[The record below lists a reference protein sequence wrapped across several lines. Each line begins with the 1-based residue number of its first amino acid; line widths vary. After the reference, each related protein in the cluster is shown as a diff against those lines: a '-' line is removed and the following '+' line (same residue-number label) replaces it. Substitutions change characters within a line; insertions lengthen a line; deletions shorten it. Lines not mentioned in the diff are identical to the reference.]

1 MSVIIKYDGQTLDP
15 TPFLSRSMEPV
26 DAGALRLGFI
36 QEYDLNGFVSIKG
49 LNYGPALDKFAKS
62 PAMLEING
70 DSIKVFVTSFS
81 IADTAFNI
89 NDSATHNLIPYS
101 VKFKSYEALP
111 DKIKSPSL
119 EYSYS
124 EEANR
129 VISLSVKASAQGI
142 TSVEDA
148 RDFVDTLVGD
158 FRPNTKFA
166 ESIILTIPA
175 VVQSAVPLRA
185 PKTPA
190 PATNWALISSK
201 RSIDRTKFTYSVERN
216 FKRNPGGIDDSSNF
230 KFFETVDV
238 SQSLSPVSQEFKSY
252 DFNVNLKILCE
263 PDGKNVKNVAQKW
276 TDIENS
282 IKTSNSYVK
291 QIVDHYF
298 GQAQHQITVKS
309 KNNIEK
315 LSFSKNESANEMT
328 LKFTLVDCHED
339 DFKGYFSY
347 SVSTDYDLALDEKS
361 VSIDGEFVSKGDLPN
376 RREWLHKWMK
386 GQYTP
391 SASLGKNQK
400 VTQKN
405 NGPDFYKF
413 VHLLKKDVSPINV
426 DFVTVDK
433 VNVDHNANKAS
444 LKLSS
449 SLDDKQRLKNNDQ
462 MSFSVDAK
470 VGLPVYK
477 FSPSANIEGHFI
489 IQDFQCKS
497 LETFTVDVNGEISD
511 SVAANADDLM
521 AIGKDVIKCVY
532 TEHKQGAS
540 WIEAV
545 PESISVNQS
554 KTENSFDMSFSAI
567 VKGVN
572 YGLEVLKEDN
582 KSNKSPKSTH
592 SKRFGR

>member
-1 MSVIIKYDGQTLDP
+1 MSVIIKYDNQTLDP
-15 TPFLSRSMEPV
+15 TPFVSRSMEPV

-36 QEYDLNGFVSIKG
+36 QEYDLNGFASIKG
-49 LNYGPALDKFAKS
+49 LNYGPALNKFAKS
-62 PAMLEING
+62 PAMLQIDNEPPK
-70 DSIKVFVTSFS
+70 KVFVTSFS
-81 IADTAFNI
+81 IADTAFNL

-101 VKFKSYEALP
+101 VKFKSYEDLP

-148 RDFVDTLVGD
+148 RKFVDALVED
-158 FRPNTKFA
+158 FRPNTEFA
-166 ESIILTIPA
+166 KSIILTIPA
-175 VVQSAVPLRA
+175 VVQSAVPLRT

-190 PATNWALISSK
+190 HATNWALISSK
-201 RSIDRTKFTYSVERN
+201 KSIDRTKFTYSVERN
-216 FKRNPGGIDDSSNF
+216 FKRNPGGIDSPQTF

-263 PDGKNVKNVAQKW
+263 PDGVNVKNVAQKW
-276 TDIENS
+276 KDIEDS
-282 IKTSNSYVK
+282 IKTTSSSYVK

-298 GQAQHQITVKS
+298 DQAQHQITVKS
-309 KNNIEK
+309 KDNIEK

-391 SASLGKNQK
+391 SASLGKNQN
-400 VTQKN
+400 VQQKN
-405 NGPDFYKF
+405 DGPNFYKF

-511 SVAANADDLM
+511 SVDANADALM
-521 AIGKDVIKCVY
+521 VIGKDVIKCVY

-540 WIEAV
+540 WIKAV

-567 VKGVN
+567 VKGVD
-572 YGLEVLKEDN
+572 YGLEVLKEN
-582 KSNKSPKSTH
+582 TPSPKSTH
-592 SKRFGR
+592 AKRFGR